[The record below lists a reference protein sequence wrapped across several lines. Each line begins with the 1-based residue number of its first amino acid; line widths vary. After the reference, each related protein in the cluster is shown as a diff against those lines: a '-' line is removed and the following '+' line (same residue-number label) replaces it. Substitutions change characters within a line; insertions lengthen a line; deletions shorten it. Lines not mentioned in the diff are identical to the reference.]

1 MDSNLTIGIL
11 LTDHVVPKLIEKH
24 GDQDEFYE
32 YIFNIVDP
40 SINLKVYDVVIDEYP
55 YDIDECDGYIITG
68 SKLSTYDDVDW
79 IKTLEEYIRTLDASK
94 KNLLGVCFGH
104 QLIAQALGGKVEKAK
119 VGWTLGVQPYDFLYK
134 FPWVKNHNESVRL
147 IHSHQDQVTE
157 LPLKAE
163 LIAKND
169 RVPIDRFSNTERT
182 YHCPRDYS
190 KFTLCT

>member
-32 YIFNIVDP
+32 YIFNKVDP

-55 YDIDECDGYIITG
+55 NDIDECDGYIITG
-68 SKLSTYDDVDW
+68 SKLSTYDDVHW

-104 QLIAQALGGKVEKAK
+104 QLIAQALGGKVEKNKKGWELGSFK
-119 VGWTLGVQPYDFLYK
+119 VNFNRYCRDSLLFKNIDFNDY
-134 FPWVKNHNESVRL
+134 FYF
-147 IHSHQDQVTE
+147 SHEDIVLK
-157 LPLKAE
+157 LPL
-163 LIAKND
+163 
-169 RVPIDRFSNTERT
+169 PPGTF
-182 YHCPRDYS
+182 P
-190 KFTLCT
+190 TLWNAD